1 MKDIAHRFSK
11 TAKSMKRSA
20 IRELLKFTA
29 NPEVISFAG
38 GFPAPDLFPIE
49 KLKEI
54 ACEVLDED
62 GPKALQYGETE
73 GDLKLR
79 KLLVERYNK
88 QGFNIDLKNLVIVTA
103 SQQGLDL
110 ISKIFLNRGDKVVCG
125 LPSYLGALQAFN
137 AYGANM
143 IGIRYD
149 AALDNT
155 LEVLQTVGEL
165 PKFIYTIPDFQN
177 PSGVTMSE
185 ADRRMVLNIAEKYD
199 VLVVED
205 CPYRE
210 VRFEGEHIKTM
221 YEMDNSGRVIL
232 LGTFSKIFVPGFRL
246 GWVVAHETVIDKIVT
261 AKQSVDLCSPVLDQK
276 IAAKFLEKGYLDQNI
291 PKIIA
296 NYRRK
301 RDGMID
307 AFEKYMPEG
316 VKWTRPEG
324 GLFLFITLPDY
335 MDAKDLF
342 DIAIKENVA
351 FVLGNAFF
359 CDGSGKNTM
368 RINFSYMSEEMNTEG
383 VKRLASAI
391 RKLMK

>member
-1 MKDIAHRFSK
+1 MKDITQRFSK
-11 TAKSMKRSA
+11 TAKSMQRSA
-20 IRELLKFTA
+20 IRELLKFTN
-29 NPEVISFAG
+29 NPDVISFAG

-49 KLKEI
+49 KMKEVV
-54 ACEVLDED
+54 CEVLDED
-62 GPKALQYGETE
+62 GAKALQYGETE
-73 GDLKLR
+73 GDSKLR
-79 KLLVERYNK
+79 RLLVERYNR
-88 QGFNIDLKNLVIVTA
+88 QGFNIDVKNLVIVTA

-110 ISKIFLNRGDKVVCG
+110 ISKVFLNRGDKVVCG

-155 LEVLQTVGEL
+155 LEVLQTLKEL

-185 ADRRMVLNIAEKYD
+185 ADRRMVLRIAEKYD
-199 VLVVED
+199 VMVVED

-210 VRFEGEHIKTM
+210 VRFDGEHIKTM
-221 YEMDNSGRVIL
+221 YELDNSGRVIL

-246 GWVVAHETVIDKIVT
+246 GWVIAHEKIIDKIVT

-291 PKIIA
+291 PKIIE
-296 NYRRK
+296 NYHRK
-301 RDGMID
+301 RDGMIA

-351 FVLGNAFF
+351 FVLGNSFF

-383 VKRLASAI
+383 VKRLATAI
-391 RKLMK
+391 RKLMN

>member
-1 MKDIAHRFSK
+1 MKDITQKFSK
-11 TAKSMKRSA
+11 TAKSMKRSS
-20 IRELLKFTA
+20 IRELLKFTN
-29 NPEVISFAG
+29 NPDVISFAG

-49 KLKEI
+49 KMKEV

-62 GPKALQYGETE
+62 GAKALQYGETE

-79 KLLVERYNK
+79 KLLVDRYNK

-110 ISKIFLNRGDKVVCG
+110 VSKILLNRGDKVVCG

-143 IGIRYD
+143 VGIRYD
-149 AALDNT
+149 AALDST
-155 LEVLQTVGEL
+155 LEVMQTLKEL

-177 PSGVTMSE
+177 PSGVTMTE
-185 ADRRMVLNIAEKYD
+185 ADRRMVLRVAEKYD
-199 VLVVED
+199 VLIVED

-246 GWVVAHETVIDKIVT
+246 GWVIAHETIIDKIVT

-291 PKIIA
+291 PKIIE
-296 NYRRK
+296 NYHRK
-301 RDGMID
+301 RDGMIA

-316 VKWTRPEG
+316 VQWTRPEG

-383 VKRLASAI
+383 VKRLAKAI
-391 RKLMK
+391 KKLMT

>member
-1 MKDIAHRFSK
+1 MKDITQRFSK
-11 TAKSMKRSA
+11 TAKSMQRSA
-20 IRELLKFTA
+20 IRELLKFTN
-29 NPEVISFAG
+29 NPDVISFAG

-49 KLKEI
+49 KMKEV

-62 GPKALQYGETE
+62 GAKALQYGETE

-79 KLLVERYNK
+79 KLLVERYNR
-88 QGFNIDLKNLVIVTA
+88 QGFNIDVKNLVIVTA

-110 ISKIFLNRGDKVVCG
+110 VSKIFLNRGDKVVCG

-149 AALDNT
+149 AALDST
-155 LEVLQTVGEL
+155 LEVLQTLKEL

-185 ADRRMVLNIAEKYD
+185 ADRRMVLRIAEKYD

-210 VRFEGEHIKTM
+210 VRFDGEHIKTM
-221 YEMDNSGRVIL
+221 YEIDNSGRVIL

-246 GWVVAHETVIDKIVT
+246 GWIVAHEKIIDKIVT

-291 PKIIA
+291 PKIIE

-301 RDGMID
+301 RDGMIA

-316 VKWTRPEG
+316 VQWTRPEG

-383 VKRLASAI
+383 VKRLATAI
-391 RKLMK
+391 RKLMN

>member
-1 MKDIAHRFSK
+1 MKDITQKFSK
-11 TAKSMKRSA
+11 TAKNMKRSA
-20 IRELLKFTA
+20 IRELLKFTN
-29 NPEVISFAG
+29 NPDVISFAG

-49 KLKEI
+49 KMKEVV
-54 ACEVLDED
+54 CEVLDED
-62 GPKALQYGETE
+62 GAKALQYGETE

-79 KLLVERYNK
+79 QLLVERYNK

-110 ISKIFLNRGDKVVCG
+110 ISKVFLNRGDKVVCG

-137 AYGANM
+137 SYGANM

-155 LEVLQTVGEL
+155 LEVLQTLGEL

-177 PSGVTMSE
+177 PSGITMSE
-185 ADRRMVLNIAEKYD
+185 ADRRMVLNIAEKYN
-199 VLVVED
+199 VIIVED

-210 VRFEGEHIKTM
+210 VRFEGEHIKTI
-221 YEMDNSGRVIL
+221 YEMDKSGRVIL

-246 GWVVAHETVIDKIVT
+246 GWVVAHETIIDKIVT

-276 IAAKFLEKGYLDQNI
+276 IAAKFLEKSYLDQNI
-291 PKIIA
+291 PKIIE

-301 RDGMID
+301 RDVMIA

-316 VKWTRPEG
+316 VKWTRPQG

-368 RINFSYMSEEMNTEG
+368 RINFSYMSEDMNIEG
-383 VKRLASAI
+383 VKRLATAI

>member
-1 MKDIAHRFSK
+1 MKDITQKFSK

-20 IRELLKFTA
+20 IRELLKFTN
-29 NPEVISFAG
+29 NPDVISFAG

-49 KLKEI
+49 KMKEVV
-54 ACEVLDED
+54 CEVLDED
-62 GPKALQYGETE
+62 GAKALQYGETE

-88 QGFNIDLKNLVIVTA
+88 QGFNINLKNLVIVTA

-110 ISKIFLNRGDKVVCG
+110 VSKIFLNRGDKVVCG

-155 LEVLQTVGEL
+155 LEVLQTLKEL

-185 ADRRMVLNIAEKYD
+185 ADRRMVLRIAEKYD
-199 VLVVED
+199 VLIVED

-221 YEMDNSGRVIL
+221 YEMDSSGRVIL

-246 GWVVAHETVIDKIVT
+246 GWIIANETVIDKIVT

-291 PKIIA
+291 PKIIE

-301 RDGMID
+301 RDGMIA

-391 RKLMK
+391 KKLMK

>member
-1 MKDIAHRFSK
+1 MKDITQKFSK
-11 TAKSMKRSA
+11 TAKNMKRSA
-20 IRELLKFTA
+20 IRELLKFTN

-49 KLKEI
+49 KMKEVV
-54 ACEVLDED
+54 CEVLDED
-62 GPKALQYGETE
+62 GAKALQYGETE

-110 ISKIFLNRGDKVVCG
+110 VSKIFLNRGDKVVCG

-155 LEVLQTVGEL
+155 LEVLQTLKEL

-177 PSGVTMSE
+177 PSGVTMDE
-185 ADRRMVLNIAEKYD
+185 ADRRMVLRIAEKYD

-221 YEMDNSGRVIL
+221 YEIDNSGRVIL

-246 GWVVAHETVIDKIVT
+246 GWIIADETIIDKIVT

-291 PKIIA
+291 PRIIE

-301 RDGMID
+301 RDGMIA

-383 VKRLASAI
+383 VKRLALAI
-391 RKLMK
+391 KKLMN

>member
-1 MKDIAHRFSK
+1 MKDITQKFSK

-20 IRELLKFTA
+20 IRELLKFTN
-29 NPEVISFAG
+29 NPDVISFAG

-49 KLKEI
+49 KMKEV
-54 ACEVLDED
+54 ACEVLAED
-62 GPKALQYGETE
+62 GAKALQYGATE

-79 KLLVERYNK
+79 ELLVERYNK

-110 ISKIFLNRGDKVVCG
+110 VSKIFLNRGDKVVCG

-155 LEVLQTVGEL
+155 LEVLQTLGEL

-205 CPYRE
+205 SPYRE
-210 VRFEGEHIKTM
+210 VRFDGEHIKTM

-246 GWVVAHETVIDKIVT
+246 GWVIAHETIIDKIVT

-276 IAAKFLEKGYLDQNI
+276 IVAKFLEKGYLDQNI
-291 PKIIA
+291 PKIIE

-301 RDGMID
+301 RDGMIA

-316 VKWTRPEG
+316 VKWTRPQG

>member
-1 MKDIAHRFSK
+1 
-11 TAKSMKRSA
+11 MKRSS
-20 IRELLKFTA
+20 IRELLKFTN
-29 NPEVISFAG
+29 NPDVISFAG

-49 KLKEI
+49 KMKEV

-62 GPKALQYGETE
+62 GAKALQYGETE

-79 KLLVERYNK
+79 KLLVDRYNK

-110 ISKIFLNRGDKVVCG
+110 VSKILLNRGDKVVCG

-143 IGIRYD
+143 VGIRYD
-149 AALDNT
+149 AALDST
-155 LEVLQTVGEL
+155 LEVMQTLKEL

-177 PSGVTMSE
+177 PSGVTMTE
-185 ADRRMVLNIAEKYD
+185 ADRRMVLRVAEKYD
-199 VLVVED
+199 VLIVED

-246 GWVVAHETVIDKIVT
+246 GWVIAHETIIDKIVT

-291 PKIIA
+291 PKIIE
-296 NYRRK
+296 NYHRK
-301 RDGMID
+301 RDGMIA

-316 VKWTRPEG
+316 VQWTRPEG

-383 VKRLASAI
+383 VKRLAKAI
-391 RKLMK
+391 KKLMT

>member
-1 MKDIAHRFSK
+1 MKNIIQKFSK
-11 TAKSMKRSA
+11 TAKNMKRSA
-20 IRELLKFTA
+20 IRELLKYTS
-29 NPEVISFAG
+29 NPDVISFAG

-49 KLKEI
+49 KMKEI
-54 ACEVLDED
+54 VCEVLDEA

-73 GDLKLR
+73 GDMQLR
-79 KLLVERYNK
+79 KALVERYNK
-88 QGFNIDLKNLVIVTA
+88 QGFNIDIKNLVIVTA

-110 ISKIFLNRGDKVVCG
+110 VSKVFLNRGDKVVCG

-155 LEVLQTVGEL
+155 LEVLQTLGEL

-185 ADRRMVLNIAEKYD
+185 ADRRMVLEIAEKYD

-210 VRFEGEHIKTM
+210 IRFEGNHIKTM
-221 YEMDNSGRVIL
+221 YEMDKSGRVIL

-246 GWVVAHETVIDKIVT
+246 GWVIAHETVIEKIVT

-276 IAAKFLEKGYLDQNI
+276 IAAKFLEKGLIDQNI
-291 PKIIA
+291 PKIIE

-301 RDGMID
+301 RDGMIA

-324 GLFLFITLPDY
+324 GLFLFITLPEY

-383 VKRLASAI
+383 VKRLATAI